1 MGATGG
7 ISGRA
12 ARRAAVDSG
21 SPIVWVTILAPDPP
35 CLNSCAPENPSV
47 AGVGSGCARFASAG
61 DSGPGSRLR
70 DCCPVTT
77 PPLTQVKTGNS
88 EMSAFGLPTGSQG
101 IQML

>member
-1 MGATGG
+1 
-7 ISGRA
+7 
-12 ARRAAVDSG
+12 
-21 SPIVWVTILAPDPP
+21 
-35 CLNSCAPENPSV
+35 
-47 AGVGSGCARFASAG
+47 
-61 DSGPGSRLR
+61 LR